1 MNTHPNDH
9 IVRSYDEEQH
19 RLGAEIV
26 RMGEMSV
33 AQLEAALD
41 VIERRDESAA
51 RRIIAISPSSREKAR
66 VAGSRS
72 GSSYG
77 SRGRCLSLFML
88 SSYRLMPRLRP

>member
-19 RLGAEIV
+19 RLVAEIV

-51 RRIIAISPSSREKAR
+51 RRIIAAAGNLHVTRKQVRRERR
-66 VAGSRS
+66 VVK
-72 GSSYG
+72 
-77 SRGRCLSLFML
+77 
-88 SSYRLMPRLRP
+88 PRRRK